1 MVLGA
6 PVAADQK
13 DAADHTCHTWTT
25 GRQRGKRCSEYT
37 PKAPGKQKAS
47 WERKRT
53 LKQALHQKKMV
64 TPKAL
69 VLSFFVI

>member
-25 GRQRGKRCSEYT
+25 GRQCDKRCSEYT
-37 PKAPGKQKAS
+37 PKAPGKQKAP
-47 WERKRT
+47 WERERT
-53 LKQALHQKKMV
+53 LNQALHQRQAM
-64 TPKAL
+64 PKAL
-69 VLSFFVI
+69 ILSFFVI